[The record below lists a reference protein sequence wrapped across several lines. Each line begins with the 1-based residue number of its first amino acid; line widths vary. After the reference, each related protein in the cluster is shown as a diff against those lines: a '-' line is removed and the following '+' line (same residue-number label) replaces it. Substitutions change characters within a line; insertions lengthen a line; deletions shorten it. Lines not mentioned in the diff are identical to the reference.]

1 MNLFSRSAISHYL
14 INDLWPIGPIGK
26 LAYAEVMKRL
36 KKFDTE
42 ALSVLLTWALVAGSS
57 VYFLQREF
65 GWEHWRVSVAALCYV
80 LFICLFMAAIKD
92 KPYRRDKMVRWTLLL
107 LLFLL
112 VGGIYLLVPYS
123 YGAILMV
130 LLSAVVASLL
140 PFRLAV
146 WLSPL
151 WSLPLYL
158 VLAFY
163 WQDKY
168 AGITSLLFWSFNL
181 FALIMMNTVLKE
193 QQARAEAEE
202 KNRELL
208 ATQELLSQAS
218 KQAERTRI
226 ARNIHDLLGHHLTA
240 LSINLQV
247 AQRKTEGEVRQLMEQ
262 CHSIATLLLSDVRE
276 AVSDMREGA
285 SINLKQAL
293 KLLTYN
299 VPRLQVVLK
308 LDAQVTDIRQ
318 ANMILMCV
326 RENLT
331 NSLKHGN
338 ANKMWIGLDKN
349 EGWFYLIIRDNGGAA
364 GYNQGNGLKGMCERV
379 EALGGETDFDAGE
392 CGFSTRISWPEEIHD
407 QIIAGG

>member
-1 MNLFSRSAISHYL
+1 
-14 INDLWPIGPIGK
+14 
-26 LAYAEVMKRL
+26 MKRL

-57 VYFLQREF
+57 VYFLQRQL

-92 KPYRRDKMVRWTLLL
+92 KPYRRDKTVRWTLLL

-112 VGGIYLLVPYS
+112 VVGIYLLVPYS

-130 LLSAVVASLL
+130 LLSAAVPSLL
-140 PFRLAV
+140 PFRLAL

-163 WQDKY
+163 WQDSY

-181 FALIMMNTVLKE
+181 FALIMMNTVVKE

-208 ATQELLSQAS
+208 ATQELLNQAS

-247 AQRKTEGEVRQLMEQ
+247 AQRKAQGEARELVEQ
-262 CHSIATLLLSDVRE
+262 CHSITTLLLSDVRE
-276 AVSDMREGA
+276 AVSDMREDA
-285 SINLKQAL
+285 SINLEQSL
-293 KLLTYN
+293 KLLTDN
-299 VPRLQVVLK
+299 VPRLQVVLE

-338 ANKMWIGLDKN
+338 ANKMWIGLDEN

-364 GYNQGNGLKGMCERV
+364 DYNQGNGLKGVCERV

-392 CGFSTRISWPEEIHD
+392 SGFSTRISWPEEIHD
-407 QIIAGG
+407 QIISGG

>member
-1 MNLFSRSAISHYL
+1 MRQ
-14 INDLWPIGPIGK
+14 
-26 LAYAEVMKRL
+26 L

-42 ALSVLLTWALVAGSS
+42 TLGALLTWALVAGSS
-57 VYFLQREF
+57 VYFLQRQL

-80 LFICLFMAAIKD
+80 LFFCLFLAAIKD
-92 KPYRRDKMVRWTLLL
+92 KPYPRDKTVRWTLLL
-107 LLFLL
+107 LLFVL
-112 VGGIYLLVPYS
+112 VVGIYLLVPYS

-130 LLSAVVASLL
+130 LLSAVVPRLL
-140 PFRLAV
+140 FFWLAL

-158 VLAFY
+158 VLEFY
-163 WQDKY
+163 WQENY

-181 FALIMMNTVLKE
+181 FALVMMNTVVKE

-247 AQRKTEGEVRQLMEQ
+247 VQHKTEGEVRQLMEQ

-285 SINLKQAL
+285 SLNLEQAL
-293 KLLTYN
+293 KLLTDN
-299 VPRLQVVLK
+299 VPRLEVSLD
-308 LDAQVTDIRQ
+308 LDAQVGDIRQ

-326 RENLT
+326 RESLT
-331 NSLKHGN
+331 NSLKHSD
-338 ANKMWIGLDKN
+338 ADRMWIRLSKDAN
-349 EGWFYLIIRDNGGAA
+349 RLYLEIKDNGGATRFTP
-364 GYNQGNGLKGMCERV
+364 GNGLKGLSERV
-379 EALGGETDFDAGE
+379 EALGGMVNFEAAGT
-392 CGFSTRISWPEEIHD
+392 GFSSRAALRRIHSD
-407 QIIAGG
+407 QTITGG